1 MNTQREVIYSQ
12 RSEVLEG
19 KDLKDN
25 IISMTKEVIKNAVQM
40 HLKNA
45 DDSIEKEV
53 KKLVAYLDEICVP
66 EELVDVKELCELSDE
81 EITEKLTN
89 IALDIYEK
97 KEKEFTPEK
106 MRELERVIL
115 LRTVDSRWM
124 DHIDNMDHLKQGMGL
139 RAFKQ
144 QDPVQ
149 AYQMEGSAM
158 FEEMIEGI
166 KVDTVKY
173 MFHVQMQKAPERE
186 RVAKESAAVHPGGD
200 GSSEEVKRK
209 PVVKEVEIGRNDL
222 CPCGSGKKYKNCC
235 GRQV

>member
-1 MNTQREVIYSQ
+1 MS
-12 RSEVLEG
+12 
-19 KDLKDN
+19 
-25 IISMTKEVIKNAVQM
+25 
-40 HLKNA
+40 
-45 DDSIEKEV
+45 